1 MVKTAVII
9 LNWNGI
15 RFLKMFLPGVV
26 KNSLASDTK
35 IYVADNGSTDGSA
48 EWINE
53 NFSNVTLI
61 RLESNYG
68 FSAGYNLAIQQIDA
82 QYYVLLNS
90 DIEVEAGWLE
100 PLISCLDANPDVASC
115 QPKILSY
122 KQKDHFEYAG
132 AAGGF
137 IDKYGY
143 PLCRGRVITE
153 IEKDTGQYDTP
164 ADIFWSTGACMAV
177 RSNAWKKCG
186 GFDPDFFA
194 HMEEIDLCWR
204 FHRAGYRVRFVPES
218 VVYHIGGGALP
229 YNSPFKTFLN
239 FRNSLFLLYKNL
251 PDKNFIRTMAIR
263 LVLDGVAAIFFLF
276 KGQFR
281 SVISVWNAHMAF
293 YKMLKKLPAEREKVK
308 TLGCNEPSELILNKC
323 IVFEFYIKRN
333 KTYKSIVKNISSK

>member
-1 MVKTAVII
+1 MIKTAVII

-15 RFLKMFLPGVV
+15 RFLKMFLPCVV

-177 RSNAWKKCG
+177 RSDAWKKCG

-194 HMEEIDLCWR
+194 HMEEIDLAEVPQAGWGQICSGISCYHWR
-204 FHRAGYRVRFVPES
+204 RS
-218 VVYHIGGGALP
+218 
-229 YNSPFKTFLN
+229 SPVQFSIQDFLN

-251 PDKNFIRTMAIR
+251 PDKN
-263 LVLDGVAAIFFLF
+263 
-276 KGQFR
+276 
-281 SVISVWNAHMAF
+281 S
-293 YKMLKKLPAEREKVK
+293 
-308 TLGCNEPSELILNKC
+308 SEQWQSDWYLT
-323 IVFEFYIKRN
+323 EWQQ
-333 KTYKSIVKNISSK
+333 SSSSSKDSSEVSYRFGTLTWGSIRCLKSFRPKGRK

>member
-1 MVKTAVII
+1 MIRTAVII

-15 RFLKMFLPGVV
+15 GFLKKFLPSVV
-26 KNSLASDTK
+26 NLSLNRDTE
-35 IYVADNGSTDGSA
+35 IYIADNGSTDGSA
-48 EWINE
+48 EWVDE
-53 NFSNVTLI
+53 NFRDIRLI
-61 RLESNYG
+61 RLERNLG
-68 FSAGYNLAIQQIDA
+68 FSAGYNSAIEKIDA

-90 DIEVEAGWLE
+90 DIEVTQGWLD
-100 PLISCLDANPDVASC
+100 PLISCLEENPVVASC

-122 KQKDHFEYAG
+122 RRKDHFEYAG

-153 IEKDTGQYDTP
+153 VEKDKGQYDTP

-177 RSNAWKKCG
+177 RSEAWKKCG

-204 FHRAGYRVRFVPES
+204 FHRAGYRVRFVPGS
-218 VVYHIGGGALP
+218 VVYHVGGGSLP

-251 PDKNFIRTMAIR
+251 PQKNFRRKMLIRMI
-263 LVLDGVAAIFFLF
+263 LDGVAAVFFLS

-281 SVISVWNAHMAF
+281 SVISVWNAHMGF
-293 YKMLKKLPAEREKVK
+293 YKRLKKLKVERVNVK
-308 TLGCNEPSELILNKC
+308 TLGCNEPAELILNKC
-323 IVFEFYIKRN
+323 IVFEFYIRGR
-333 KTYKSIVKNISSK
+333 KTFQSLMTKPLMK